1 MEGIWKL
8 LSRIRNYK
16 KYFGL
21 SILSN
26 ILLSFFTVI
35 SIPLL
40 IPFFQILFDR
50 TLTVAVQP
58 DTNDISEWIKYYL
71 SDFILEHGRS
81 TALLVICSLLIIVF
95 FLKNIFRYGTMYFM
109 APVRNGIM
117 YDIRK
122 QMYDKF
128 LELPLSFYSN
138 ERKGVLMSAMTY
150 DVQEIEWSILNVLDA
165 VFKSPII
172 MAGSIFFML
181 YINVKLTLFVFVLIA
196 FTSLIIGGI
205 SRSLRHKSGQAQD
218 KIANLTS
225 QLEETLGA
233 VRIIKGFGAEEWQR
247 SRFDKENEWYR
258 NLLTRLLWRRDLSG
272 PLSEFLGVSVVT
284 VLLWYGSTLVFQN
297 QLAPET
303 FFAFVFAFYQVIEP
317 AKSFATAYY
326 NIKKGLAA
334 ADRVERILNTENTIT
349 NAENPEKINTFQS
362 DITYRNVCFRYPGA
376 DAAALDNININ
387 IRKGQVVALVGSSGS
402 GKSTFADLL
411 PRFYDPTDGAIF
423 IDGQDIRNLELKQL
437 RKMFGIVSQEAILFN
452 DTISGNI
459 AFGDNSFS
467 HEQIRDAAIAANADE
482 FITALPESY
491 HSNIGDRGVKLSGG
505 QRQRL
510 TIARAI
516 LRNPPILILDEATS
530 ALDSESERAVQ
541 DALHKIMQSRT
552 SIVIAHRLSTIKNAD
567 MIVVLEQGRVIEQG
581 THHEL
586 LSKDGV
592 YARLVN
598 LQTIEM

>member
-586 LSKDGV
+586 LSRDGV

>member
-1 MEGIWKL
+1 M
-8 LSRIRNYK
+8 
-16 KYFGL
+16 

-58 DTNDISEWIKYYL
+58 DSNDISEWIKYYL
-71 SDFILEHGRS
+71 SAFILEHGRS
-81 TALLVICSLLIIVF
+81 TALLVICSVLIIVF

-138 ERKGVLMSAMTY
+138 EKKGVLMSAMTY

-181 YINVKLTLFVFVLIA
+181 YINVKLTLFVFILIA

-205 SRSLRHKSGQAQD
+205 SRSLRHKSGQAQE

-272 PLSEFLGVSVVT
+272 PMSEFLGVSVVT

-334 ADRVERILNTENTIT
+334 ADRVERILNTVNSIT
-349 NAENPEKINTFQS
+349 NPENPKKINTFHS
-362 DITYRNVCFRYPGA
+362 DITYRNVSFRYPGA
-376 DAAALDNININ
+376 DVAALDNINIT

-411 PRFYDPTDGAIF
+411 PRFYDPTEGAIS
-423 IDGQDIRNLELKQL
+423 IDGQDIRTLELNQL

-452 DTISGNI
+452 DTIAGNI

-541 DALHKIMQSRT
+541 DALQKIMQSRT
-552 SIVIAHRLSTIKNAD
+552 SIVIAHRLSTVRNAD
-567 MIVVLEQGRVIEQG
+567 LIVVLEQGRIIEQG

-586 LSKDGV
+586 LSKDGM

>member
-58 DTNDISEWIKYYL
+58 DTDDISEWIKYHL
-71 SDFILEHGRS
+71 SDFIIEHGRS
-81 TALLVICSLLIIVF
+81 TALLVICTVLIIVF

-122 QMYDKF
+122 QMYNKF

-165 VFKSPII
+165 VFKSPIV

-205 SRSLRHKSGQAQD
+205 SRSLRHKSGQAQE

-233 VRIIKGFGAEEWQR
+233 VRIIKAFGAEDWQR

-272 PLSEFLGVSVVT
+272 PMSEFLGVSVVT

-334 ADRVERILNTENTIT
+334 ADRVERILNTENSIT
-349 NAENPEKINTFQS
+349 NPENPKKINTFQS
-362 DITYRNVCFRYPGA
+362 DITYRNVSFRYPGA
-376 DAAALDNININ
+376 DVAALDNINIS

-423 IDGQDIRNLELKQL
+423 IDGKDIRTQDLNQL

-452 DTISGNI
+452 DTIAGNI

-541 DALHKIMQSRT
+541 DALQKIMQSRT

-567 MIVVLEQGRVIEQG
+567 LIVVMDHGCIIEQG
-581 THHEL
+581 THQEL
-586 LSKDGV
+586 ISKDGV

>member
-1 MEGIWKL
+1 MEGLWKL

-16 KYFGL
+16 KQFGL

-50 TLTVAVQP
+50 TLTDVVRP
-58 DTNDISEWIKYYL
+58 GSSDISEWIKYYL
-71 SDFILEHGRS
+71 SDFILNHGRD
-81 TALLVICSLLIIVF
+81 TALLLICGVLVITF
-95 FLKNIFRYGTMYFM
+95 FFKNLFRYATMYFM

-150 DVQEIEWSILNVLDA
+150 DVQEIEWSILNVLEA
-165 VFKSPII
+165 VFKSPIV

-181 YINVKLTLFVFVLIA
+181 YINMKLTLFVFVLIL

-205 SRSLRHKSGQAQD
+205 SRSLRHKSGQAQE
-218 KIANLTS
+218 KIANVTS

-233 VRIIKGFGAEEWQR
+233 IRIIKGFGAEAWQR
-247 SRFDKENEWYR
+247 DRFDKENVWYR

-272 PLSEFLGVSVVT
+272 PLSEFLGVTVVT
-284 VLLWYGSTLVFQN
+284 VLLWYGSTLVFVN

-334 ADRVERILNTENTIT
+334 SDRIERILNTENNIIEQ
-349 NAENPEKINTFQS
+349 ENPVKIGTFQS
-362 DITYRNVCFRYPGA
+362 NIRYHNVSFRYPGA
-376 DAAALDNININ
+376 DAAALDNVDITIH
-387 IRKGQVVALVGSSGS
+387 KGQIVALVGSSGS

-411 PRFYDPTDGAIF
+411 PRFYDPTEGCIT
-423 IDGQDIRNLELKQL
+423 IDGTDIRHTDLKEL
-437 RKMFGIVSQEAILFN
+437 RSMFGIVSQEAILFN
-452 DTISGNI
+452 DTIAGNI
-459 AFGDNSFS
+459 SFGNKHYS
-467 HEQIRDAAIAANADE
+467 HQEIKDAAIAANADE
-482 FITALPESY
+482 FIMALPESY
-491 HSNIGDRGVKLSGG
+491 HTNIGDRGVKLSGG

-541 DALHKIMQSRT
+541 DALQKIMKSRT

-567 MIVVLEQGRVIEQG
+567 LIIVLDQGRIVEQG
-581 THHEL
+581 THQHL
-586 LSKDGV
+586 IAKDGI

-598 LQTIEM
+598 LQTIDM